1 MTTHLTLETLL
12 RIAERALADQQVQ
25 VRDYGLLESAIARPA
40 ATVFGEDAY
49 PTLEVKAAA
58 LLHSLGTNHTLVD
71 GNERLAWAA
80 TIVFL
85 MLNGRVIANPP
96 GPDAFDLVVAIASG
110 QESDL
115 TKIGERLLAW
125 SVPA

>member
-12 RIAERALADQQVQ
+12 RIAERALADQQVH
-25 VRDYGLLESAIARPA
+25 VRDHGLLESAIARPA

-58 LLHSLGTNHTLVD
+58 LSHSLGTNHALVD
-71 GNERLAWAA
+71 GNKRLAWAA

-85 MLNGRVIANPP
+85 MLNGLVIANPP
-96 GPDAFDLVVAIASG
+96 EPDAFDLVVAITSG

>member
-1 MTTHLTLETLL
+1 MTTHLTMDTLL
-12 RIAERALADQQVQ
+12 RIAERALADQEVQ

-49 PTLEVKAAA
+49 PQLEVKAAA
-58 LLHSLGTNHTLVD
+58 LLHSLCTNHALVD
-71 GNERLAWAA
+71 GNKRLAWAA

-85 MLNGRVIANPP
+85 MLNGRVIATPP
-96 GPDAFDLVVAIASG
+96 EPDAFDLVLAIATG